1 MLSRGMEE
9 SRCSAITSSIGEE
22 QTIEQHYIHL
32 YLSLA
37 ASTPGPGISK
47 RKSKEPYV
55 SFASQPRRTPPT
67 PIPRE
72 A

>member
-9 SRCSAITSSIGEE
+9 SRCSTITSSIGEE

-37 ASTPGPGISK
+37 ASTCLKNSVPWFSIYT
-47 RKSKEPYV
+47 RKIGAPKNMNYQS
-55 SFASQPRRTPPT
+55 S
-67 PIPRE
+67 
-72 A
+72 